1 MSGIE
6 MMMSDAGNRSTV
18 DAAYTQNQ
26 PKRKTSHV
34 DIVKQE

>member
-6 MMMSDAGNRSTV
+6 KMMSDAASRCTV

-26 PKRKTSHV
+26 PKRKTSRLDAV
-34 DIVKQE
+34 NQE